1 MTSAVM
7 ENEIKLLIIESLF
20 LEDIKPEDIK
30 NDEALFGDGLGL
42 DSIDALELGIALQ
55 RKYGIIIKEGD
66 EENRQHFASV
76 NSLIEFVKNEILYK
90 VEDVIVDLLAI
101 DRALIKP
108 ETKLF
113 EDLDFDSIDAIEL
126 ILQLEE
132 KYDEKISADKLKS
145 ARTIQDVVDCL
156 YELLRAREEEVI
168 AK

>member
-1 MTSAVM
+1 MDK
-7 ENEIKLLIIESLF
+7 EEIF
-20 LEDIKPEDIK
+20 
-30 NDEALFGDGLGL
+30 
-42 DSIDALELGIALQ
+42 
-55 RKYGIIIKEGD
+55 
-66 EENRQHFASV
+66 
-76 NSLIEFVKNEILYK
+76 YK

-132 KYDEKISADKLKS
+132 RYDEKISADKLKS

-156 YELLRAREEEVI
+156 YELLQAREEQGI

>member
-1 MTSAVM
+1 M
-7 ENEIKLLIIESLF
+7 N
-20 LEDIKPEDIK
+20 
-30 NDEALFGDGLGL
+30 
-42 DSIDALELGIALQ
+42 
-55 RKYGIIIKEGD
+55 KE
-66 EENRQHFASV
+66 
-76 NSLIEFVKNEILYK
+76 EILYK

-132 KYDEKISADKLKS
+132 KYDEKISADELKS

-156 YELLRAREEEVI
+156 YKLLRQKEDEVI
-168 AK
+168 VK

>member
-1 MTSAVM
+1 M
-7 ENEIKLLIIESLF
+7 N
-20 LEDIKPEDIK
+20 
-30 NDEALFGDGLGL
+30 
-42 DSIDALELGIALQ
+42 
-55 RKYGIIIKEGD
+55 KE
-66 EENRQHFASV
+66 
-76 NSLIEFVKNEILYK
+76 EILYK

-156 YELLRAREEEVI
+156 YELLPEREKEEVI

>member
-1 MTSAVM
+1 M
-7 ENEIKLLIIESLF
+7 
-20 LEDIKPEDIK
+20 D
-30 NDEALFGDGLGL
+30 
-42 DSIDALELGIALQ
+42 
-55 RKYGIIIKEGD
+55 KE
-66 EENRQHFASV
+66 
-76 NSLIEFVKNEILYK
+76 EILYK

-145 ARTIQDVVDCL
+145 ARTIQDVVDRL
-156 YELLRAREEEVI
+156 YELLLASEEEEVI

>member
-1 MTSAVM
+1 M
-7 ENEIKLLIIESLF
+7 
-20 LEDIKPEDIK
+20 D
-30 NDEALFGDGLGL
+30 
-42 DSIDALELGIALQ
+42 
-55 RKYGIIIKEGD
+55 KE
-66 EENRQHFASV
+66 
-76 NSLIEFVKNEILYK
+76 EILYK

-132 KYDEKISADKLKS
+132 KYEEKISADKLKS
-145 ARTIQDVVDCL
+145 ARTIQDVVDRL
-156 YELLRAREEEVI
+156 YELLLAREEEEVI

>member
-1 MTSAVM
+1 M
-7 ENEIKLLIIESLF
+7 
-20 LEDIKPEDIK
+20 D
-30 NDEALFGDGLGL
+30 
-42 DSIDALELGIALQ
+42 
-55 RKYGIIIKEGD
+55 KE
-66 EENRQHFASV
+66 
-76 NSLIEFVKNEILYK
+76 EILYK
-90 VEDVIVDLLAI
+90 VEDVIVDFLAI

-145 ARTIQDVVDCL
+145 ARTIQDVVDRL
-156 YELLRAREEEVI
+156 YELLLAREEEEVI

>member
-1 MTSAVM
+1 M
-7 ENEIKLLIIESLF
+7 N
-20 LEDIKPEDIK
+20 
-30 NDEALFGDGLGL
+30 
-42 DSIDALELGIALQ
+42 
-55 RKYGIIIKEGD
+55 KE
-66 EENRQHFASV
+66 
-76 NSLIEFVKNEILYK
+76 EILYK
-90 VEDVIVDLLAI
+90 VEDVIVDFLAI

-156 YELLRAREEEVI
+156 YELLLVREEKEVI

>member
-1 MTSAVM
+1 M
-7 ENEIKLLIIESLF
+7 
-20 LEDIKPEDIK
+20 D
-30 NDEALFGDGLGL
+30 
-42 DSIDALELGIALQ
+42 
-55 RKYGIIIKEGD
+55 KE
-66 EENRQHFASV
+66 
-76 NSLIEFVKNEILYK
+76 EILYK
-90 VEDVIVDLLAI
+90 VEDVIVDFLAI

-132 KYDEKISADKLKS
+132 KYDEKISADELKS

-156 YELLRAREEEVI
+156 YELLLAREEEEVI

>member
-1 MTSAVM
+1 M
-7 ENEIKLLIIESLF
+7 N
-20 LEDIKPEDIK
+20 
-30 NDEALFGDGLGL
+30 
-42 DSIDALELGIALQ
+42 
-55 RKYGIIIKEGD
+55 KE
-66 EENRQHFASV
+66 
-76 NSLIEFVKNEILYK
+76 EILYK

-108 ETKLF
+108 ETMLF

-145 ARTIQDVVDCL
+145 ARTIQDVVDRL
-156 YELLRAREEEVI
+156 YELLLAREEEEVI

>member
-1 MTSAVM
+1 M
-7 ENEIKLLIIESLF
+7 
-20 LEDIKPEDIK
+20 
-30 NDEALFGDGLGL
+30 
-42 DSIDALELGIALQ
+42 
-55 RKYGIIIKEGD
+55 
-66 EENRQHFASV
+66 
-76 NSLIEFVKNEILYK
+76 
-90 VEDVIVDLLAI
+90 IVDLLAI

-156 YELLRAREEEVI
+156 YELLLAREEEEVI

>member
-1 MTSAVM
+1 M
-7 ENEIKLLIIESLF
+7 N
-20 LEDIKPEDIK
+20 
-30 NDEALFGDGLGL
+30 
-42 DSIDALELGIALQ
+42 
-55 RKYGIIIKEGD
+55 KE
-66 EENRQHFASV
+66 
-76 NSLIEFVKNEILYK
+76 EILYK
-90 VEDVIVDLLAI
+90 VEDVIVDFLAI

-156 YELLRAREEEVI
+156 YELLLAREEEEVT